1 MIPSQAHLDPRFKGF
16 PNLPED
22 EYESI
27 LAVPV
32 LARDRLAG
40 ALNVRTR
47 RPRTF
52 SDEEVA
58 LLSAIA
64 GQVGQAI
71 ENAKLYERSQR
82 RVAELEALA
91 EISRSMTSSLY
102 LDDVLRDISG
112 STCRALRAQGGAV
125 VPAWGAGP
133 AAASRGGAGRGEGEL
148 IARAAGAPFAAEPA
162 AAEPLSWKQGRI
174 GSL

>member
-1 MIPSQAHLDPRFKGF
+1 M
-16 PNLPED
+16 
-22 EYESI
+22 
-27 LAVPV
+27 
-32 LARDRLAG
+32 ARDHLAG

-47 RPRTF
+47 RPREF
-52 SDEEVA
+52 AESEVA

-102 LDDVLRDISG
+102 LDDVLRDIAS
-112 STCRALRAQGGAV
+112 STSRALRAQECAV
-125 VPAWGAGP
+125 VLEGDDGP
-133 AAASRGGAGRGEGEL
+133 AVAYRSGTRPQRGRADRDGGAGAVCSTTTR
-148 IARAAGAPFAAEPA
+148 RPSRCAGSSAGSGRW
-162 AAEPLSWKQGRI
+162 SW
-174 GSL
+174 